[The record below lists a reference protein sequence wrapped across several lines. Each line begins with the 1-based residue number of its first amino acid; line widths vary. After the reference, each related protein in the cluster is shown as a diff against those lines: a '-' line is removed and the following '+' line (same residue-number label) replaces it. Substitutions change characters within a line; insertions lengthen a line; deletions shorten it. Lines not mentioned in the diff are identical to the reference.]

1 MITTLIAFLVA
12 IFILVVVHEYGHY
25 KMAILCGVKVERFS
39 VGFGP
44 VLFRWRPKNSE
55 TEYVLSALPLGG
67 YVKMADEREGTVAE
81 IDLPRAFNRQSLKK
95 KAAIVAA
102 GPISNLILAVVL
114 YSIVGWMG
122 QTELQPIIATPAP
135 NSVVEKAGFLT
146 KDKIVGV
153 LSQDQSESTSFELA
167 EKNYKPIFSFSD
179 FAWEVTQHGLNKED
193 IYLVV
198 ERASAAKPLVL
209 KLPLS
214 QLPTQ
219 EVGKSYLIELGFI
232 GPYSTPIILD
242 LKKGETAEMAG
253 LLKGD
258 KVTKVG
264 DLIINDTAT
273 LIAWVK
279 SQNTPEAEKLVK
291 IWTIE
296 RNGSLQELAVPVK
309 VVTEDGQS
317 VGKVGA
323 AFQMNAPT
331 ILVQKSFTDGI
342 YSAFVRTYEM
352 SVIMLKT
359 LGKMIIGQASLNN
372 ISGPITIAEYA
383 GKTANFGLV
392 SYIAFLG
399 VVSISLGVLN
409 LLPLPVLDGGH
420 LMYYLWEGVTKRPIS
435 EQVNLWLQKFG
446 LVIVFMMMIIG
457 FFNDIKRHL

>member
-44 VLFRWRPKNSE
+44 VLLRWKPKNSE

-67 YVKMADEREGTVAE
+67 YVKMADEREGAVAE

-102 GPISNLILAVVL
+102 GPISNLILAVLL

-122 QTELQPIIATPAP
+122 QTELQAIIATPAA

-153 LSQDQSESTSFELA
+153 LNQDQSEPLSFDTTQ
-167 EKNYKPIFSFSD
+167 KNYKPILSFSD

-198 ERASAAKPLVL
+198 ERASASKALVL

-219 EVGKSYLIELGFI
+219 EVGKSYVMELGFI
-232 GPYSTPIILD
+232 GPYSEPVILE
-242 LKKGETAEMAG
+242 LKKGETAETAG

-258 KVTKVG
+258 RVIKIG
-264 DLIINDTAT
+264 DLPIKDTAT
-273 LIAWVK
+273 LVAWVK
-279 SQNTPEAEKLVK
+279 SQNTPEAEKMVK
-291 IWTIE
+291 IWTIV
-296 RNGSLQELAVPVK
+296 RNGTEQELAVPVK
-309 VVTEDGQS
+309 VVTEDGQNM
-317 VGKVGA
+317 GKVGA
-323 AFQMNAPT
+323 AFQMNAATT
-331 ILVQKSFTDGI
+331 IVQKSFTDGI

-359 LGKMIIGQASLNN
+359 LGKMIIGQASLKN

-383 GKTANFGLV
+383 GKTASFGLA

-399 VVSISLGVLN
+399 VVSVSLGVLN

-420 LMYYLWEGVTKRPIS
+420 LMYYLWEGVTKKPIT